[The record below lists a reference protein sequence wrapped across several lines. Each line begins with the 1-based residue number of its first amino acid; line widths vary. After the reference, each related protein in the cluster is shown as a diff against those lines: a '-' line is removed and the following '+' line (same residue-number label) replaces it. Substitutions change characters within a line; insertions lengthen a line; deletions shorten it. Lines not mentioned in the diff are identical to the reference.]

1 MTFCFLKTNIYP
13 LWGARSRG
21 NTVVYG
27 KCSLN
32 LKKQAIKELL
42 ADPNVSI
49 VWQTSVDVK
58 NAACA
63 IFFMNCWMLKYQW
76 MSWSHLPVSSFF
88 NHFTPFPF
96 LFSLKQ
102 KPPDHLLKT
111 EECSTTWSSL
121 HKLCRTFV
129 VSCCI
134 MCDLMI
140 ADLHH
145 KLQFHFC
152 LFVSISS
159 ERLAVSGTI
168 PF

>member
-1 MTFCFLKTNIYP
+1 MTLSFLKTNIYP

-76 MSWSHLPVSSFF
+76 MSRSHLPVSSFF

-102 KPPDHLLKT
+102 KPPRSSFKNRRVLDHVVF
-111 EECSTTWSSL
+111 SSQTVQNFWYNRL
-121 HKLCRTFV
+121 PV
-129 VSCCI
+129 CI
-134 MCDLMI
+134 
-140 ADLHH
+140 
-145 KLQFHFC
+145 
-152 LFVSISS
+152 
-159 ERLAVSGTI
+159 
-168 PF
+168 